1 MRGGRGD
8 GRQAAECAHP
18 HTQRGR
24 RQGHQRV
31 IHVRPQ
37 DLRLQHAADMLVELD
52 AAAAAMAQATVC
64 VGPDHAAAARAFV
77 ECKAP
82 VLAFG
87 IVKVRMG
94 WKGGRFNG

>member
-1 MRGGRGD
+1 
-8 GRQAAECAHP
+8 
-18 HTQRGR
+18 
-24 RQGHQRV
+24 
-31 IHVRPQ
+31 
-37 DLRLQHAADMLVELD
+37 MLVELD